1 MPRSVLTKLLYG
13 LEVFLALGGFYGGWS
28 LLTDPTGNSLKMP
41 AAMFLVGTPFDD
53 YLIPGL
59 VLFIVNGAFP
69 LLVIVACLMD
79 QAWAKWGHVA
89 VGALLITWMVVQMA
103 LVGATTVLQWVYL
116 ALGVAI
122 LGLGLMLRPKD
133 DPRPPRSLAASH

>member
-1 MPRSVLTKLLYG
+1 MPRSVLTKILYA
-13 LEVFLALGGFYGGWS
+13 LEIFLALGAFYGGWS

-69 LLVIVACLMD
+69 VLVIVACLMD
-79 QAWAKWGHVA
+79 QPWAKWGHVA
-89 VGALLITWMVVQMA
+89 VGALLTGWMVVQMA
-103 LVGATTVLQWVYL
+103 LIGATTTIQFVFLGLGIVIL
-116 ALGVAI
+116 A
-122 LGLGLMLRPKD
+122 LGLMLRPKSET
-133 DPRPPRSLAASH
+133 RPPSRLAASH